1 MAAKGGGRTRDS
13 PSRTRGDRQGA
24 AETHN
29 EGSEQHMLL
38 FMPDIRRMAE
48 ALGTASDG
56 CPWQQRDAQL
66 QWLQGR
72 LRQTAQERL
81 APSVV
86 HWVPAR
92 SQASD

>member
-48 ALGTASDG
+48 ALGTAYLLSNTG
-56 CPWQQRDAQL
+56 QSEQL
-66 QWLQGR
+66 DR
-72 LRQTAQERL
+72 R
-81 APSVV
+81 
-86 HWVPAR
+86 
-92 SQASD
+92 